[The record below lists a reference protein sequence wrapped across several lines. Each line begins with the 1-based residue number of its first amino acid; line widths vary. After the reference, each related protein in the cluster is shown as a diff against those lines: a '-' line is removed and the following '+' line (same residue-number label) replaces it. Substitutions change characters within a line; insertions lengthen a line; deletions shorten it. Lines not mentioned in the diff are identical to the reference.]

1 MYPSNLYKEKN
12 METQLIIGPLVGA
25 IIGLITNGIA
35 LKMIFRP
42 LYTKYLWGWK
52 IPFTPGII
60 PKEKGRI
67 ATSIGNAISINLMNK
82 ETLEKTLL
90 SKEML
95 SKLENTVDNYIQ
107 KLSTNEQTLQEYLYG
122 LLSKKEI
129 DLIIANTKE
138 DLTSVLQKELSNP
151 QLGDQVSSIVVAHA
165 LSKVKEGLLGFLG
178 VDKFINLIA
187 LPAELLLAK
196 NINEM
201 LANNSHQLIHDLLD
215 KGTDRLMSMKIC
227 EIAKEHTQQIEA
239 FKKYIISAYQ
249 KIISEQLPR
258 ILSTINISKVI
269 EERIN
274 EMDVKE
280 VEQLL
285 FQIMDKELK
294 AIVWLGGL
302 LGFIMGFINV
312 II

>member
-1 MYPSNLYKEKN
+1 

-35 LKMIFRP
+35 IKMIFRP
-42 LYTKYLWGWK
+42 LYAKHLWGWRL
-52 IPFTPGII
+52 PFTPGLI

-67 ATSIGNAISINLMNK
+67 AKSIGNAISINLMNK

-90 SKEML
+90 SQDML
-95 SKLENTVDNYIQ
+95 DRLGNAIDNFI
-107 KLSTNEQTLQEYLYG
+107 KNLSHNEQTLQEYLYS

-129 DLIIANTKE
+129 DLIISNTKE
-138 DLTSVLQKELSNP
+138 DIISILQKELSNP
-151 QLGDQVSSIVVAHA
+151 QLGNQVSKIVVEHA
-165 LSKVKEGLLGFLG
+165 VSKVREGLFGLLG
-178 VDKFINLIA
+178 VDKFISLIA
-187 LPAELLLAK
+187 LPAEQLLAT

-215 KGTDRLMSMKIC
+215 KGTDRLLSMQVC
-227 EIAKEHTQQIEA
+227 EITKEHSKQITTL
-239 FKKYIISAYQ
+239 KTYIISTYQ
-249 KIISEQLPR
+249 KTISEQLPR
-258 ILSTINISKVI
+258 VLNTINISKVV

-312 II
+312 LI

>member
-1 MYPSNLYKEKN
+1 
-12 METQLIIGPLVGA
+12 METQFIIGPLVGA

-35 LKMIFRP
+35 IKMIFRP
-42 LYTKYLWGWK
+42 LYAKYLWGWK
-52 IPFTPGII
+52 LPFTPGLI

-67 ATSIGNAISINLMNK
+67 AKSIGNAISINLMNK

-90 SKEML
+90 SQEIL
-95 SKLENTVDNYIQ
+95 DKLENGIDNFI
-107 KLSTNEQTLQEYLYG
+107 KNLSHNEQTLQEYLYS

-129 DLIIANTKE
+129 DLIINNTKE
-138 DLTSVLQKELSNP
+138 DVTTILQKELSNP
-151 QLGDQVSSIVVAHA
+151 QLGDQVSSIVIKHA
-165 LSKVKEGLLGFLG
+165 ISKVQEGLLGVFG
-178 VDKFINLIA
+178 IDIFINLIA
-187 LPAELLLAK
+187 MPAEQLLAK

-201 LANNSHQLIHDLLD
+201 LANNSHKLIHELLD
-215 KGTDRLMSMKIC
+215 KGTDRLLSMQMH
-227 EIAKEHTQQIEA
+227 EIVKEHSQLIDT
-239 FKKYIISAYQ
+239 FKIYIISSY
-249 KIISEQLPR
+249 KKVISEQLPR
-258 ILSTINISKVI
+258 ILNTINISKVV

-302 LGFIMGFINV
+302 LGFIMGFIN
-312 II
+312 ILI

>member
-1 MYPSNLYKEKN
+1 

-35 LKMIFRP
+35 IKMIFRP
-42 LYTKYLWGWK
+42 LYAKYLWGWK
-52 IPFTPGII
+52 LPFTPGII

-67 ATSIGNAISINLMNK
+67 AKSIGNAISINLMNK

-90 SKEML
+90 SQEML
-95 SKLENTVDNYIQ
+95 SRLENTIDNYIL
-107 KLSTNEQTLQEYLYG
+107 KLATNEQTLQEYLYG
-122 LLSKKEI
+122 LLPKNEI
-129 DLIIANTKE
+129 DQIVLNTKE
-138 DLTSVLQKELSNP
+138 DIASVLQKELSNP
-151 QLGDQVSSIVVAHA
+151 QLGNQVSSIVVKHA
-165 LSKVKEGLLGFLG
+165 MSKVKEGLLGLLG

-201 LANNSHQLIHDLLD
+201 LTNNSHQLIHDLLS
-215 KGTDRLMSMKIC
+215 KETERLMSMKVC
-227 EIAKEHTQQIEA
+227 EVTEEHVLQIEA
-239 FKKYIISAYQ
+239 FKRYILSAYQ

-258 ILSTINISKVI
+258 ILNTINISKVV

-302 LGFIMGFINV
+302 LGFIMGFIN
-312 II
+312 IIL

>member
-1 MYPSNLYKEKN
+1 
-12 METQLIIGPLVGA
+12 METQFIIGPLVGA

-35 LKMIFRP
+35 IKMIFRP
-42 LYTKYLWGWK
+42 LYAKYLWGWK
-52 IPFTPGII
+52 LPFTPGLI

-67 ATSIGNAISINLMNK
+67 AKSIGNAISINLMNK

-90 SKEML
+90 SQEIL
-95 SKLENTVDNYIQ
+95 DKLENGIDNFTEN
-107 KLSTNEQTLQEYLYG
+107 LSHNEQTLQEYLYS

-129 DLIIANTKE
+129 DLIINNTKE
-138 DLTSVLQKELSNP
+138 DVTTILQKELSNP
-151 QLGDQVSSIVVAHA
+151 QLGDQVSSIVIKHA
-165 LSKVKEGLLGFLG
+165 ISKVQEGLLGVFSI
-178 VDKFINLIA
+178 DIFINLIA
-187 LPAELLLAK
+187 MPAEQLLAK

-201 LANNSHQLIHDLLD
+201 LANNSHKLIHELLN
-215 KGTDRLMSMKIC
+215 KGTDRILSMQMHDIV
-227 EIAKEHTQQIEA
+227 KEHSQLIDT
-239 FKKYIISAYQ
+239 FKIYIISSY
-249 KIISEQLPR
+249 KKVISEQLPR
-258 ILSTINISKVI
+258 ILNTINISKVV

-302 LGFIMGFINV
+302 LGFIMGFIN
-312 II
+312 ILI

>member
-1 MYPSNLYKEKN
+1 
-12 METQLIIGPLVGA
+12 METQFIIGPLVGA

-35 LKMIFRP
+35 IRMIFRP
-42 LYTKYLWGWK
+42 LYAKYLWGWK
-52 IPFTPGII
+52 LPFTPGLI

-67 ATSIGNAISINLMNK
+67 AKSIGNAISINLMNK

-90 SKEML
+90 SQEIL
-95 SKLENTVDNYIQ
+95 DKLENGIDNFTEN
-107 KLSTNEQTLQEYLYG
+107 LSHNEQTLQEYLYS

-129 DLIIANTKE
+129 DLIINNTKE
-138 DLTSVLQKELSNP
+138 DVTTILQKELSNP
-151 QLGDQVSSIVVAHA
+151 QLGDQVSSIVIKHA
-165 LSKVKEGLLGFLG
+165 ISKVQEGLLGVFSI
-178 VDKFINLIA
+178 DIFINLIA
-187 LPAELLLAK
+187 MPAEQLLAK

-201 LANNSHQLIHDLLD
+201 LANNSHKLIHELLD
-215 KGTDRLMSMKIC
+215 KGTDRILSMQMH
-227 EIAKEHTQQIEA
+227 EIVKEHSQLIDT
-239 FKKYIISAYQ
+239 FKIYIISSY
-249 KIISEQLPR
+249 KKVISEQLPR
-258 ILSTINISKVI
+258 ILNTINISKVV

-302 LGFIMGFINV
+302 LGFIMGFIN
-312 II
+312 ILI

>member
-1 MYPSNLYKEKN
+1 

-35 LKMIFRP
+35 IKMIFRP
-42 LYTKYLWGWK
+42 LYAKYLWGWK
-52 IPFTPGII
+52 LPFTPGLI

-67 ATSIGNAISINLMNK
+67 AKSIGNAISINLMNK

-90 SKEML
+90 SQEILDKLKNAIDNFIENL
-95 SKLENTVDNYIQ
+95 SHNK
-107 KLSTNEQTLQEYLYG
+107 QTLREYLYS
-122 LLSKKEI
+122 LLSQKEI
-129 DLIIANTKE
+129 DLIINNTKE
-138 DLTSVLQKELSNP
+138 DVASILQKELSNP
-151 QLGDQVSSIVVAHA
+151 RLGNQVSSIVIKHA
-165 LSKVKEGLLGFLG
+165 ISKVQEGLLGVFSI
-178 VDKFINLIA
+178 DKFINLIA
-187 LPAELLLAK
+187 LPAEQLLAK

-201 LANNSHQLIHDLLD
+201 LANNSHELILELLD
-215 KGTDRLMSMKIC
+215 KGTDRLLSMQMD
-227 EIAKEHTQQIEA
+227 EIVKEHLKLIDT
-239 FKKYIISAYQ
+239 FKRYIISSY
-249 KIISEQLPR
+249 KKVISKQLPR
-258 ILSTINISKVI
+258 ILNTINISKVV

-302 LGFIMGFINV
+302 LGFIMGFIN
-312 II
+312 ILI

>member
-1 MYPSNLYKEKN
+1 
-12 METQLIIGPLVGA
+12 METQFIIGPLVGA

-35 LKMIFRP
+35 IKMIFRP
-42 LYTKYLWGWK
+42 LYTKFLWGWRL
-52 IPFTPGII
+52 PFTPGLI
-60 PKEKGRI
+60 PKEKDRI
-67 ATSIGNAISINLMNK
+67 AKSIGNAISVNLMNK

-90 SKEML
+90 SQEMVG
-95 SKLENTVDNYIQ
+95 KLKNAIDNFIENQSHNA
-107 KLSTNEQTLQEYLYG
+107 QTLQEYLYC

-129 DLIIANTKE
+129 DIIINNTKE
-138 DLTSVLQKELSNP
+138 DIASILHKELSNQ
-151 QLGDQVSSIVVAHA
+151 QLGNQVSNIVIKHA
-165 LSKVKEGLLGFLG
+165 LSKVQEGLLGVFG

-187 LPAELLLAK
+187 LPTEQLLAK

-201 LANNSHQLIHDLLD
+201 LANNSHELIHELLD
-215 KGTDRLMSMKIC
+215 KGADRLLSMQMH
-227 EIAKEHTQQIEA
+227 EIVKEHSKLIDTS
-239 FKKYIISAYQ
+239 KMYIISSYQ
-249 KIISEQLPR
+249 KVISEQLPR
-258 ILSTINISKVI
+258 ILNTINISKVV

-302 LGFIMGFINV
+302 LGFIMGFIN
-312 II
+312 ILI

>member
-1 MYPSNLYKEKN
+1 
-12 METQLIIGPLVGA
+12 METQFIIGPLVGA

-35 LKMIFRP
+35 IKMIFRP
-42 LYTKYLWGWK
+42 LYAKYLWGWK
-52 IPFTPGII
+52 LPFTPGLI

-67 ATSIGNAISINLMNK
+67 AKSIGNAISINLMNK

-90 SKEML
+90 SQEILDKLANGIDNFIENL
-95 SKLENTVDNYIQ
+95 SH
-107 KLSTNEQTLQEYLYG
+107 NEQTLQEYLYS

-129 DLIIANTKE
+129 DLIINNTKE
-138 DLTSVLQKELSNP
+138 DVITILQKELSNP
-151 QLGDQVSSIVVAHA
+151 QLGDQVSSIVIKHA
-165 LSKVKEGLLGFLG
+165 ISKVQEGLLGVFSI
-178 VDKFINLIA
+178 DIFINLIA
-187 LPAELLLAK
+187 MPAEQLLAK

-201 LANNSHQLIHDLLD
+201 LANNSHKLIHDLLD
-215 KGTDRLMSMKIC
+215 KGTDRILSMQMH
-227 EIAKEHTQQIEA
+227 EIVKEHSQLIDT
-239 FKKYIISAYQ
+239 FKIYIISSY
-249 KIISEQLPR
+249 KKVISEQLPR
-258 ILSTINISKVI
+258 ILNTINISNVV
-269 EERIN
+269 EQRIN

-312 II
+312 LI

>member
-1 MYPSNLYKEKN
+1 
-12 METQLIIGPLVGA
+12 METQFIIGPLVGA

-35 LKMIFRP
+35 IKMIFRP
-42 LYTKYLWGWK
+42 LYAKYLWGWK
-52 IPFTPGII
+52 LPFTPGLI

-67 ATSIGNAISINLMNK
+67 AKSIGNAISINLMNK

-90 SKEML
+90 SQEIL
-95 SKLENTVDNYIQ
+95 DKLENGIDNFIEN
-107 KLSTNEQTLQEYLYG
+107 LSHNEQTLQEYLYS

-129 DLIIANTKE
+129 DLIINNTKE
-138 DLTSVLQKELSNP
+138 DVTTILQKELSNP
-151 QLGDQVSSIVVAHA
+151 QLGDQVSSIVIKHA
-165 LSKVKEGLLGFLG
+165 ISKVQEGLLGVFSI
-178 VDKFINLIA
+178 DIFINLIA
-187 LPAELLLAK
+187 MPAEQLLAK

-201 LANNSHQLIHDLLD
+201 LANNSHKLIHELLD
-215 KGTDRLMSMKIC
+215 KGTDRILSMQMHDIV
-227 EIAKEHTQQIEA
+227 KEHSQLIDT
-239 FKKYIISAYQ
+239 FKIYIISSY
-249 KIISEQLPR
+249 KKVISEQLPR
-258 ILSTINISKVI
+258 ILNTINISKVV

-302 LGFIMGFINV
+302 LGFIMGFIN
-312 II
+312 ILI

>member
-1 MYPSNLYKEKN
+1 

-25 IIGLITNGIA
+25 VIGLITNGIA
-35 LKMIFRP
+35 IKMIFRP
-42 LYTKYLWGWK
+42 LYAKYLWGIK

-67 ATSIGNAISINLMNK
+67 AKSIGNAISENLMNR

-90 SKEML
+90 SQDML
-95 SKLENTVDNYIQ
+95 SRLDNTLDNYIQ
-107 KLSTNEQTLQEYLYG
+107 KLFQNKQTLRVYLYE
-122 LLSKKEI
+122 LLSKEEI
-129 DLIIANTKE
+129 DQIIINTKE
-138 DLTSVLQKELSNP
+138 DITTILQKELSDP
-151 QLGDQVSSIVVAHA
+151 KLGNHVSGIVVKHA
-165 LSKVKEGLLGFLG
+165 ISKVQESLLGLLGI
-178 VDKFINLIA
+178 DRFINLIA

-201 LANNSHQLIHDLLD
+201 LTNNSHQLIHDFLD
-215 KGTDRLMSMKIC
+215 KGADRLLEMQMC
-227 EIAKEHTQQIEA
+227 EIMKAHTQQIEL
-239 FKKYIISAYQ
+239 FKMYVISAYQ
-249 KIISEQLPR
+249 KIITEQLPR
-258 ILSTINISKVI
+258 ILNTLDISKVV
-269 EERIN
+269 EGRIN
-274 EMDVKE
+274 EMDVRE

-312 II
+312 IL

>member
-1 MYPSNLYKEKN
+1 
-12 METQLIIGPLVGA
+12 METQFIIGPLVGA

-35 LKMIFRP
+35 IKMIFRP
-42 LYTKYLWGWK
+42 LYAKYLWGWK
-52 IPFTPGII
+52 LPFTPGLI

-67 ATSIGNAISINLMNK
+67 AKSIGNAISINLMNK

-90 SKEML
+90 SQEIL
-95 SKLENTVDNYIQ
+95 DKLENGIDNFTEN
-107 KLSTNEQTLQEYLYG
+107 LSHNEQTLQEYLYS

-129 DLIIANTKE
+129 DLIINNTKE
-138 DLTSVLQKELSNP
+138 DVTTILQKELSNP
-151 QLGDQVSSIVVAHA
+151 QLGDQVSSIVIKHA
-165 LSKVKEGLLGFLG
+165 ISKVQEGLLGVFSI
-178 VDKFINLIA
+178 DIFINLIA
-187 LPAELLLAK
+187 MPAEQLLAK

-201 LANNSHQLIHDLLD
+201 LANNSHKLIHELLD
-215 KGTDRLMSMKIC
+215 KGTDRILSMQMHDIV
-227 EIAKEHTQQIEA
+227 KEHSQLIDT
-239 FKKYIISAYQ
+239 FKIYIISSY
-249 KIISEQLPR
+249 KKVISEQLPR
-258 ILSTINISKVI
+258 ILNTINISKVV

-302 LGFIMGFINV
+302 LGFIMGFIN
-312 II
+312 ILI

>member
-1 MYPSNLYKEKN
+1 
-12 METQLIIGPLVGA
+12 METQFIIGPLVGA

-35 LKMIFRP
+35 IKMIFRP
-42 LYTKYLWGWK
+42 LYAKYLWGWK
-52 IPFTPGII
+52 LPFTPGLI

-67 ATSIGNAISINLMNK
+67 AKSIGNAISINLMNK

-90 SKEML
+90 SQEILDKLANGIDNFIKNL
-95 SKLENTVDNYIQ
+95 SH
-107 KLSTNEQTLQEYLYG
+107 NEQTLQEYLYS

-129 DLIIANTKE
+129 DLIINNTKE
-138 DLTSVLQKELSNP
+138 DVTTILQKELSNP
-151 QLGDQVSSIVVAHA
+151 QLGDQVSSIVIKHA
-165 LSKVKEGLLGFLG
+165 ISKVKEGLLGAFSI
-178 VDKFINLIA
+178 DIFINLIA
-187 LPAELLLAK
+187 MPAEQLLAK

-201 LANNSHQLIHDLLD
+201 LANNSHKLIHELLD
-215 KGTDRLMSMKIC
+215 KGTDRILSMQMH
-227 EIAKEHTQQIEA
+227 EIVKEHSQLIDT
-239 FKKYIISAYQ
+239 FKIYIISSY
-249 KIISEQLPR
+249 KKVISEQLPR
-258 ILSTINISKVI
+258 ILNTINISKVV

-302 LGFIMGFINV
+302 LGFIMGFIN
-312 II
+312 ILI

>member
-1 MYPSNLYKEKN
+1 
-12 METQLIIGPLVGA
+12 METQFIIGPLVGA

-35 LKMIFRP
+35 IKMIFRP
-42 LYTKYLWGWK
+42 LYAKYLWGWK
-52 IPFTPGII
+52 LPFTPGLI

-67 ATSIGNAISINLMNK
+67 AKSIGNAISINLMNK

-90 SKEML
+90 SQEILDKLANGIDNFIENL
-95 SKLENTVDNYIQ
+95 SH
-107 KLSTNEQTLQEYLYG
+107 NEQTLQKYLYS

-129 DLIIANTKE
+129 DLIINNTKE
-138 DLTSVLQKELSNP
+138 DVTTILQKELSNP
-151 QLGDQVSSIVVAHA
+151 QLGDQVSSIVIKHA
-165 LSKVKEGLLGFLG
+165 ISKVKEGLLGAFSI
-178 VDKFINLIA
+178 DIFINLIA
-187 LPAELLLAK
+187 MPAEQLLAK

-201 LANNSHQLIHDLLD
+201 LANNSHKLIHELLD
-215 KGTDRLMSMKIC
+215 KGTDRILSMQMHDIV
-227 EIAKEHTQQIEA
+227 KEHSQLIDTLKI
-239 FKKYIISAYQ
+239 YIISSY
-249 KIISEQLPR
+249 KKVISEQLPR
-258 ILSTINISKVI
+258 ILNTINISKVV

-302 LGFIMGFINV
+302 LGFIMGFIN
-312 II
+312 ILI

>member
-1 MYPSNLYKEKN
+1 

-35 LKMIFRP
+35 IKMIFRP
-42 LYTKYLWGWK
+42 LYAKYLWGWK
-52 IPFTPGII
+52 LPFTPGII

-67 ATSIGNAISINLMNK
+67 AKSIGNAISINLMNK

-90 SKEML
+90 SQEML
-95 SKLENTVDNYIQ
+95 SRLENTIDNYIL
-107 KLSTNEQTLQEYLYG
+107 KLATNEQTLQEYLYG
-122 LLSKKEI
+122 LLPKKEI
-129 DLIIANTKE
+129 DQIVLNTKE
-138 DLTSVLQKELSNP
+138 DIASVLQKELSNP
-151 QLGDQVSSIVVAHA
+151 QLGNQVSSIVVKHA
-165 LSKVKEGLLGFLG
+165 MSKVKEGLLGLLG

-201 LANNSHQLIHDLLD
+201 LANNSHQLIHDLLS
-215 KGTDRLMSMKIC
+215 KETERLMSMKVC
-227 EIAKEHTQQIEA
+227 EVTEEHVLQIEA
-239 FKKYIISAYQ
+239 FKRYILSAYQ

-258 ILSTINISKVI
+258 ILNTINISKVV

-312 II
+312 LI

>member
-1 MYPSNLYKEKN
+1 
-12 METQLIIGPLVGA
+12 METQFIIGPLVGA

-35 LKMIFRP
+35 IKMIFRP
-42 LYTKYLWGWK
+42 LYAKYLWGWK
-52 IPFTPGII
+52 LPFTPGLI

-67 ATSIGNAISINLMNK
+67 AKSIGNAISINLMNK

-90 SKEML
+90 SQEIL
-95 SKLENTVDNYIQ
+95 DKLENGIDNFTEN
-107 KLSTNEQTLQEYLYG
+107 LSHNEQTLQEYLYS

-129 DLIIANTKE
+129 DLIINNTKE
-138 DLTSVLQKELSNP
+138 DVTTILQKELSNP
-151 QLGDQVSSIVVAHA
+151 QLGNQVSSIVIKHA
-165 LSKVKEGLLGFLG
+165 ISKVQEGLLGVFSI
-178 VDKFINLIA
+178 DIFINLIA
-187 LPAELLLAK
+187 MPAEQLLAK

-201 LANNSHQLIHDLLD
+201 LANNSHKLIHELLD
-215 KGTDRLMSMKIC
+215 KGTDRILSMQMHDIV
-227 EIAKEHTQQIEA
+227 KEHSQLIDTLKI
-239 FKKYIISAYQ
+239 YIISSY
-249 KIISEQLPR
+249 KKVISEQLPR
-258 ILSTINISKVI
+258 ILNTINISKVV

-302 LGFIMGFINV
+302 LGFIMGFIN
-312 II
+312 ILI